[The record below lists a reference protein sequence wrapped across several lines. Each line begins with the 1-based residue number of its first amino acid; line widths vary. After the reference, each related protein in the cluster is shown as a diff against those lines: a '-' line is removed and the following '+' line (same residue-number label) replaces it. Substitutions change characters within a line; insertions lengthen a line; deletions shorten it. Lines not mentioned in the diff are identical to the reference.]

1 MQLTIPCFIFKKQKK
16 KRIAKG
22 LRLFFSIAKATGDP
36 FFFARPPFRPGSF
49 LMSIAHFG
57 NKEIE
62 KENKTEPPKIDV
74 ETRERDKTSS
84 L

>member
-1 MQLTIPCFIFKKQKK
+1 MNTDAIDFTLFLKQKEDG
-16 KRIAKG
+16 KRAQTF
-22 LRLFFSIAKATGDP
+22 LFFSIAKATGDP
-36 FFFARPPFRPGSF
+36 FFARPPFRPGSF

>member
-1 MQLTIPCFIFKKQKK
+1 
-16 KRIAKG
+16 
-22 LRLFFSIAKATGDP
+22 
-36 FFFARPPFRPGSF
+36 
-49 LMSIAHFG
+49 MSIAHFG